1 MLQQK
6 LQRISMVM
14 LTPVHKH
21 VQKDRG
27 QVLNN
32 VMVWRSREVFRDRIF
47 NSFLESQ
54 SAFGYIKHN
63 IRNTDNYIFLGN
75 PIPEAKWVLRGRI
88 VTNNTSPLHGSG
100 NQQYV
105 IQEEGEKSSSSF
117 LSFLSASSSLPSS
130 LHVAI
135 FMITT
140 FVIHIPRW
148 VPEMVQPYLGQ
159 YLCG

>member
-1 MLQQK
+1 M
-6 LQRISMVM
+6 
-14 LTPVHKH
+14 
-21 VQKDRG
+21 G
-27 QVLNN
+27 QNLY
-32 VMVWRSREVFRDRIF
+32 
-47 NSFLESQ
+47 FLFCKSECIWFKKQ
-54 SAFGYIKHN
+54 TQYKKY
-63 IRNTDNYIFLGN
+63 RQLFLGN

-117 LSFLSASSSLPSS
+117 LSFLSSSSSLPSP
-130 LHVAI
+130 LHIVI
-135 FMITT
+135 FIITT
-140 FVIHIPRW
+140 FVTRIPRW